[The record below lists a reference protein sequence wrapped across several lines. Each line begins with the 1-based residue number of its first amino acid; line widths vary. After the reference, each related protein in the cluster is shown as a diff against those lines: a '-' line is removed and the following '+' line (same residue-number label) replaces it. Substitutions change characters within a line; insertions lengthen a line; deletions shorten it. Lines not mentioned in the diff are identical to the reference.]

1 MRKLGVD
8 NIRDVDAGQNIECK
22 VAVVFMDVRNF
33 TALSEDLS
41 AQDTFDTINTLFSA
55 AIPIIHN
62 HGGIIDKFIGDAIMA
77 IFPDEPD
84 AAILA
89 VNEIL
94 TSIPG
99 LSLPASVEGELHV
112 GAGINSGFVILGAL
126 GNYERMD
133 ITVIGDA
140 VNLASRLESLNKTY
154 KTSFI
159 VSESTLYALD
169 SPQDFNA
176 RMIDRIRVKGKVRPQ
191 SVYEIFDAYPLAKRQ
206 AILSTNYQ
214 FENAL
219 AHYHLGHVER
229 AHELIKQVIVSSPA
243 DEVAKLYLDRCER
256 YLRGEGF
263 DGLAEPQ
270 RNVPWEQTYVL
281 HVHDVDEQ
289 HHHQL
294 LDNINEVSRLV
305 WEESGE
311 DISRVLDRL
320 QNYAVEHF
328 ETEARLM
335 DQYNYPQALEH
346 NHEHSRFVEHFLNVR
361 REIESG
367 EHDKLYMLFKIDV
380 FLMDWLLNHTT
391 GVDRHWADYIMAHGY
406 TDS

>member
-1 MRKLGVD
+1 
-8 NIRDVDAGQNIECK
+8 
-22 VAVVFMDVRNF
+22 
-33 TALSEDLS
+33 
-41 AQDTFDTINTLFSA
+41 
-55 AIPIIHN
+55 
-62 HGGIIDKFIGDAIMA
+62 MA

-133 ITVIGDA
+133 ITVIGDT

-169 SPQDFNA
+169 RPQDFNA

-289 HHHQL
+289 HHQL

-346 NHEHSRFVEHFLNVR
+346 NH
-361 REIESG
+361 
-367 EHDKLYMLFKIDV
+367 
-380 FLMDWLLNHTT
+380 
-391 GVDRHWADYIMAHGY
+391 
-406 TDS
+406 